1 MQKLLRRTALVK
13 KQAARKVAARQGKSD
28 SDDRKLRLNEQKI
41 INISV
46 RHDTRAAR
54 LARQEDWLLGPL
66 APKRDVGNTRETYGT
81 LDPRRLR
88 SVDKLKD
95 QIKDWGIVE
104 GDRVVVVQDGH
115 RERGKIGKVREVRK
129 EAEECFVTGLN
140 RADVAIPDYLLLNEM
155 DKTPVRPYEVPI
167 PLSAVR
173 LVAPLPHPET
183 GALRDVVIKEL
194 RLKKM
199 SYVQL
204 SGEDPPTRFIA
215 GVKPAIQIPY
225 PEKALEE
232 FEDNDIDTLRIEVEE
247 RTFIPTLLRPPMP
260 AGIIDELRNKYS
272 KFRDRHEDAFIAKK
286 MEEDRIAEERKRSI
300 RKMDTPLKELHRRER
315 AERKARGKPILS
327 EEMLAQI
334 GELMAKNAGLEPSAP
349 SATT

>member
-13 KQAARKVAARQGKSD
+13 KQAARKAVARQGKSD
-28 SDDRKLRLNEQKI
+28 SDDRKLRLNEQKT
-41 INISV
+41 INISI

-54 LARQEDWLLGPL
+54 LARHEDWFLGPL
-66 APKRDVGNTRETYGT
+66 APKRDVGSSRETYGT

-88 SVDKLKD
+88 GVDKPKD

-129 EAEECFVTGLN
+129 DAQECTVRGLN
-140 RADVAIPDYLLLNEM
+140 RADVSIPDYLLLNEA

-194 RLKKM
+194 RLEKPGFA
-199 SYVQL
+199 QL

-225 PEKALEE
+225 PERAPEE
-232 FEDNDIDTLRIEVEE
+232 FEDHDIDTFRIEVEE
-247 RTFIPTLLRPPMP
+247 RTFVPTLVRPPMP
-260 AGIIDELRNKYS
+260 TGIIDELRNKYS
-272 KFRDRHEDAFIAKK
+272 KFRDRHDDAFIAKK

-300 RKMDTPLKELHRRER
+300 RKMDTPLKELHRKER
-315 AERKARGKPILS
+315 AERKARGKPVLS
-327 EEMLAQI
+327 QKTLAQI
-334 GELMAKNAGLEPSAP
+334 GELMAKNAVPESSSQ
-349 SATT
+349 SATA

>member
-13 KQAARKVAARQGKSD
+13 RQAAKKAVARQGKSD

-54 LARQEDWLLGPL
+54 LVRREDWLLGPL
-66 APKRDVGNTRETYGT
+66 APKRDVGSAKETYGT
-81 LDPRRLR
+81 LDARRLQ
-88 SVDKLKD
+88 SVDKAKH

-115 RERGKIGKVREVRK
+115 REKGNIGKVRE
-129 EAEECFVTGLN
+129 AN
-140 RADVAIPDYLLLNEM
+140 VAIPDYLLMNEV

-167 PLSAVR
+167 PLSGVR

-194 RLKKM
+194 RLKKTN
-199 SYVQL
+199 YAQL
-204 SGEDPPTRFIA
+204 GGDDPPTRFIA

-225 PEKALEE
+225 PEKAPEE

-247 RTFIPTLLRPPMP
+247 RTFVPTLLQPPMP

-286 MEEDRIAEERKRSI
+286 MEEDRVEEERKRSI
-300 RKMDTPLKELHRRER
+300 RKMDTPLKELHRKER
-315 AERKARGKPILS
+315 TERKARGKPVLS
-327 EEMLAQI
+327 EEMLARI
-334 GELMAKNAGLEPSAP
+334 GELMAKNGSREPSSRSGTGMMA
-349 SATT
+349 